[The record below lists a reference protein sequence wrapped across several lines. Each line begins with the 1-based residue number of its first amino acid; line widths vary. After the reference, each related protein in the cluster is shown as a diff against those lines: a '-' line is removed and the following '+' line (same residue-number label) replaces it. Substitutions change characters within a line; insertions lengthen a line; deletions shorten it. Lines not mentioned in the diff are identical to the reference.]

1 MICTSAPGKLY
12 VAGEYA
18 VVDPGQPAVL
28 VAVDRRLT
36 VRLDEP
42 AEAGVGRVHSD
53 VYPTG
58 PLTWGREAGSG
69 EVVVAHDAR
78 DHVGATLRTVDRLRA
93 ERGLAPGCFDVR
105 ISSDL
110 EDEEGRKLGL
120 GSSGAVVVAL
130 VAALDRFYRLGLT
143 PVQRFQVALLATVQ
157 VSPRA
162 SGGDLAASTFGGWVR
177 YTAPDR
183 ATLARALPLEPVSA
197 LLGSDAWETFD
208 VQQLPVPPDL
218 DLLVG
223 WTGSPAST
231 DLLVAGVHGVD
242 ADAVARRADFLAAS
256 SDCVG
261 DLVAGLRCDPARAMD
276 AVRRARRLLQELG
289 RDSGTTIETERLRVL
304 CAVAEQHGAAA
315 KPSGAGGGDCGVA
328 LVPAAASS
336 AGILAGW
343 EAHGIRHLD
352 LSVSPPSERSPGP

>member
-1 MICTSAPGKLY
+1 MIRTSAPGKLY

-18 VVDPGQPAVL
+18 VVDPRQPAVL

-36 VRLDEP
+36 VRLDGP
-42 AEAGVGRVHSD
+42 AEPGVGRVHSD

-58 PLTWGREAGSG
+58 PLTWGREGGSG
-69 EVVVAHDAR
+69 EVVVAHDVR
-78 DHVGATLRTVDRLRA
+78 DHVAATLRTVDRLRA
-93 ERGLAPGCFDVR
+93 ERGPAPACFDVR

-110 EDEEGRKLGL
+110 EDEHGRKLGL

-130 VAALDRFYRLGLT
+130 VAALDQFYGLGLT
-143 PVQRFQVALLATVQ
+143 PTERFQLALLATVQ

-162 SGGDLAASTFGGWVR
+162 SGGDLAASTFGGWLR

-183 ATLARALPLEPVSA
+183 GALVRELAERPVSEV
-197 LLGSDAWETFD
+197 LGSSAWEPFD
-208 VQQLPVPPDL
+208 VRPLPRPRGL

-231 DLLVAGVHGVD
+231 DLLVAGVRGERR
-242 ADAVARRADFLAAS
+242 AAARREDFLAAS
-256 SDCVG
+256 RACVD
-261 DLVAGLRCDPARAMD
+261 DLVTGLAGDPEAATD
-276 AVRRARRLLQELG
+276 AVRRARRLLQKLG
-289 RDSGTTIETERLRVL
+289 RDSGTLIETERLRAL
-304 CAVAEQHGAAA
+304 CDVAEEHGAAA

-328 LVPAAASS
+328 LVPAGRPP

-352 LSVSPPSERSPGP
+352 LPVSPPSEGSPGP